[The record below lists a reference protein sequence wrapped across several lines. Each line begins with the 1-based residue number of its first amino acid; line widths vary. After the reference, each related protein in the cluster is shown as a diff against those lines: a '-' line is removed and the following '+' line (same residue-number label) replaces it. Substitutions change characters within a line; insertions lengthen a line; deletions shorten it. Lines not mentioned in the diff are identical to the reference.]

1 MHQQISRLIKQIA
14 FELIRATGELPTN
27 TPEVRHGP
35 VLLENATYSPWL
47 SDRYFPIAM
56 ERVWGY
62 AAPDRLRCYELW
74 SLVQQSKKLN
84 GGAIVEVG
92 NWRGDTGCFIA
103 QAAAYFGIPNR
114 VYLCD
119 KFERSQVPSTDQRAE
134 SDKAGKSSKSAVEAL
149 VARLRLENVLIV
161 PGNFPAETAVQVDE
175 PGFRF
180 AHICVDDQSAK
191 EVLEYLWPRL
201 LPGGVVV
208 FRYYGTYGCTSLTRL
223 VNDAASLRDRIF
235 IHNLNGHG
243 VFVKLGSH

>member
-1 MHQQISRLIKQIA
+1 MRQQISHLIKQVA

-27 TPEVRHGP
+27 SPEIRHAP

-74 SLVQQSKKLN
+74 SLIQQSKKLS
-84 GGAIVEVG
+84 GGAFVEVG

-103 QAAAYFGIPNR
+103 QAAAFFGIPDR

-119 KFERSQVPSTDQRAE
+119 KFERRQVASTNQRAE
-134 SDKAGKSSKSAVEAL
+134 PGPVGESSKSVVDAL
-149 VARLRLENVLIV
+149 IARLRLENVQVV
-161 PGNFPAETAVQVDE
+161 PGIFPAETAPQVDE

-191 EVLEYLWPRL
+191 EALEYLWPRL

-223 VNDAASLRDRIF
+223 VNDEASRGDRIF

-243 VFVKLGSH
+243 MFVKLKSH